1 MDDIAR
7 SGDPG
12 DDPTAGAAPR
22 GSDRTP
28 TASSSD
34 ADADRGLA
42 ALGDGAPSSTGDG
55 PDLRVRAPTP
65 RVALVI
71 VAAVAVVA
79 LLYAG
84 RDVLAPFV
92 LGVFLVFLL
101 DPPVEW
107 MARRGIGRG
116 WAVLLVYLVVL
127 GILAALVAL
136 AAAPLIA
143 QVRKL
148 IDELPSLITTLREQ
162 LIALLGTLGAPPEL
176 IANIRDTLS
185 HLDEVVAGLD
195 PTMLLPFVRSIFSAI
210 GSVVAFLIVPFWVFY
225 VVKDRPSITRGLDA
239 GIPEAWR
246 ADVRQVAAIVQ
257 DVLGRWV
264 RGQLILGSAVGGA
277 TLVGLVLLG
286 IFVDPIFARFAIVLA
301 VVAGVLELLP
311 IIGPII
317 SAIPALIL
325 AVTVSPVAVV
335 AVFLLYLGIQQL
347 ENTLLV
353 PKIQG
358 DAVDLHPAAILFV
371 IVLGGAVYGLLG
383 AILAIPI
390 AAAARDIYRH
400 FFRRLSEPAS
410 PLARALAGGPA
421 ATAIPTAEAGTTDA

>member
-1 MDDIAR
+1 MDDTAR
-7 SGDPG
+7 PG
-12 DDPTAGAAPR
+12 EPAAAADDPT
-22 GSDRTP
+22 D
-28 TASSSD
+28 ASP
-34 ADADRGLA
+34 AWL
-42 ALGDGAPSSTGDG
+42 G

-107 MARRGIGRG
+107 MARRGIRRA
-116 WAVLLVYLVVL
+116 WAILLVYLAVLLV
-127 GILAALVAL
+127 LALLVAL

-148 IDELPSLITTLREQ
+148 ADELPGLVTTLREQ
-162 LIALLGTLGAPPEL
+162 VIALLESLGAPPEL
-176 IANIRDTLS
+176 VANIKDTLS
-185 HLDEVVAGLD
+185 HLDQVVAGLD
-195 PTMLLPFVRSIFSAI
+195 PATLTPFVGSLFSAL
-210 GSVVAFLIVPFWVFY
+210 GSVAAFLIVPFWVFY
-225 VVKDRPSITRGLDA
+225 VVKDRPTITRGLEA

-246 ADVRQVAAIVQ
+246 TDVRQVAAIVQ
-257 DVLGRWV
+257 DVLGRWI

-277 TLVGLVLLG
+277 TLVGLIALG
-286 IFVDPIFARFAIVLA
+286 IFVDPVFARFAIVLA
-301 VVAGVLELLP
+301 VIAGVLEMLP
-311 IIGPII
+311 IIGPIL
-317 SAIPALIL
+317 SAIPAVIL
-325 AVTVSPVAVV
+325 AATVSPVALV
-335 AVFLLYLGIQQL
+335 AVLLLYLGIQQL
-347 ENTLLV
+347 ENTFLV

-358 DAVDLHPAAILFV
+358 DAVDLHPAAVLFV
-371 IVLGGAVYGLLG
+371 IVLGSAVYGLLG

-390 AAAARDIYRH
+390 AAASRDVYRH

-410 PLARALAGGPA
+410 PLARAIAGHPA
-421 ATAIPTAEAGTTDA
+421 ATSISTGEAPPEA

>member
-1 MDDIAR
+1 MDDTTR
-7 SGDPG
+7 SGKPGTADPASPGAASPG
-12 DDPTAGAAPR
+12 DRGPALSSAAAAGADAR
-22 GSDRTP
+22 AADGP
-28 TASSSD
+28 TDASP
-34 ADADRGLA
+34 AWL
-42 ALGDGAPSSTGDG
+42 G

-107 MARRGIGRG
+107 MARRGIRRA
-116 WAVLLVYLVVL
+116 WAILLVYLAIVL
-127 GILAALVAL
+127 VLAILVAL

-148 IDELPSLITTLREQ
+148 VDELPGLVTTLREQ
-162 LIALLGTLGAPPEL
+162 VIALLEMLGAPPEL
-176 IANIRDTLS
+176 VANIKDTLS
-185 HLDEVVAGLD
+185 HLDQVVAGLD
-195 PTMLLPFVRSIFSAI
+195 PATLMPFVNSIFSAI
-210 GSVVAFLIVPFWVFY
+210 GSIVAFLIVPFWVFY
-225 VVKDRPSITRGLDA
+225 VVKDRPTITRGLDA

-257 DVLGRWV
+257 DVLGRWI

-277 TLVGLVLLG
+277 TLVGLIALG
-286 IFVDPIFARFAIVLA
+286 VFVDPVFARFAIVLA
-301 VVAGVLELLP
+301 VIAGVLEMLP
-311 IIGPII
+311 IIGPIL
-317 SAIPALIL
+317 SAIPAVIL
-325 AVTVSPVAVV
+325 AATVSPAALVAVL
-335 AVFLLYLGIQQL
+335 LLYLGIQQL
-347 ENTLLV
+347 ENTFLV

-390 AAAARDIYRH
+390 AAASRDVYRH

-410 PLARALAGGPA
+410 PLARAIAGHPA
-421 ATAIPTAEAGTTDA
+421 ATAITTGDAPPAP

>member
-1 MDDIAR
+1 MDDTAR
-7 SGDPG
+7 PASPGTADPGAAVPDDPRDAAVG
-12 DDPTAGAAPR
+12 DDP
-22 GSDRTP
+22 
-28 TASSSD
+28 
-34 ADADRGLA
+34 ADQALAGLA
-42 ALGDGAPSSTGDG
+42 

-107 MARRGIGRG
+107 MARRGIRRA
-116 WAVLLVYLVVL
+116 WAILLVYLAV
-127 GILAALVAL
+127 ILVIAILVAL

-148 IDELPSLITTLREQ
+148 VDELPGLVTTLREQ
-162 LIALLGTLGAPPEL
+162 VIALLETLGAPPDL
-176 IANIRDTLS
+176 IASIEDTLS
-185 HLDEVVAGLD
+185 HLDQVVAGLD
-195 PTMLLPFVRSIFSAI
+195 PATLMPFVRSIFSAV

-225 VVKDRPSITRGLDA
+225 VVKDRPTITAGLDA

-257 DVLGRWV
+257 DVLGRWI
-264 RGQLILGSAVGGA
+264 RGQVILGSAVGGA
-277 TLVGLVLLG
+277 TLVGLIALG

-301 VVAGVLELLP
+301 VIAGVLEMLP
-311 IIGPII
+311 IIGPIL

-325 AVTVSPVAVV
+325 AATVSPVALV
-335 AVFLLYLGIQQL
+335 AVFLLYLAIQQL
-347 ENTLLV
+347 ENTFLV

-358 DAVDLHPAAILFV
+358 DAVDLHPAAVLFV

-390 AAAARDIYRH
+390 AAASRDVYRH

-410 PLARALAGGPA
+410 PLARAIAGHPA
-421 ATAIPTAEAGTTDA
+421 ATSIPTGETPPEL

>member
-1 MDDIAR
+1 MDDTAR
-7 SGDPG
+7 PDEPDAADGSACPG
-12 DDPTAGAAPR
+12 AVDGPEDALPGAEPTDAPAAG
-22 GSDRTP
+22 
-28 TASSSD
+28 
-34 ADADRGLA
+34 L
-42 ALGDGAPSSTGDG
+42 G

-65 RVALVI
+65 RVGLII
-71 VAAVAVVA
+71 VATVAVVA

-107 MARRGIGRG
+107 MARRGIRRA
-116 WAVLLVYLVVL
+116 WAILLVYLAVIAVIAILVL
-127 GILAALVAL
+127 L

-148 IDELPSLITTLREQ
+148 VDELPGFITTLREQ
-162 LIALLGTLGAPPEL
+162 IITLLERIGAPPDL
-176 IANIRDTLS
+176 VANIRDTLS
-185 HLDEVVAGLD
+185 HLDQVAVGLD
-195 PTMLLPFVRSIFSAI
+195 PAMLTPFVGSIFSAI
-210 GSVVAFLIVPFWVFY
+210 GSAVAFLIVPFWVFY
-225 VVKDRPSITRGLDA
+225 VVKDRPTITRGLDA

-277 TLVGLVLLG
+277 TLVGLIALG
-286 IFVDPIFARFAIVLA
+286 IFVDPVFARFAIVLA
-301 VVAGVLELLP
+301 VIAGVMEMLP

-317 SAIPALIL
+317 SAIPAVIL
-325 AVTVSPVAVV
+325 AATVSPVALV
-335 AVFLLYLGIQQL
+335 AVFILYLGIQQL
-347 ENTLLV
+347 ENTFLV

-358 DAVDLHPAAILFV
+358 DAVDLHPAAVLFV

-390 AAAARDIYRH
+390 AAASRDVYRH
-400 FFRRLSEPAS
+400 FFRRLSEPES
-410 PLARALAGGPA
+410 PLARAIAGHPA
-421 ATAIPTAEAGTTDA
+421 ATSIPTDEAPSEA